1 MNLTMFGIDLH
12 VRSPGGNAM
21 ASWKCC
27 LAVEQATTPTTTG
40 TTTINT
46 KHLADDA

>member
-1 MNLTMFGIDLH
+1 MFGIDLH

-27 LAVEQATTPTTTG
+27 LAVEQATTG
-40 TTTINT
+40 TTTIIT
-46 KHLADDA
+46 KHLADDT